1 MKKLRIYNFD
11 LRVGDTDY
19 AGYGSYY
26 LIGLIA
32 PTPTTV
38 NNFMDIYV
46 PKEEREALN
55 PSNLLELDRVGEN
68 LDAYFPQE
76 DLLRLFDDFDY
87 QQLNNGCLVY
97 EGTPEG
103 ASIYCEE
110 TGNGILINKNTKNP
124 LFVTR

>member
-26 LIGLIA
+26 LIGLSD

-46 PKEEREALN
+46 PKEEREGVN
-55 PSNLLELDRVGEN
+55 PVNLLDLDREGEN

-76 DLLRLFDDFDY
+76 DLLSLLNDFDF
-87 QQLNNGCLVY
+87 QRLNNGYLVY
-97 EGTPEG
+97 EGIPED
-103 ASIYCEE
+103 AAIYSEE
-110 TGNGILINKNTKNP
+110 TEYGILIDKNTKNP

>member
-19 AGYGSYY
+19 AGYGTYY
-26 LIGLIA
+26 LIGLID

-46 PKEEREALN
+46 LKEEREALN
-55 PSNLLELDRVGEN
+55 PVNLLVLDRVGED
-68 LDAYFPQE
+68 LDVYFPQE
-76 DLLRLFDDFDY
+76 DLLSLLNDFDY
-87 QQLNNGCLVY
+87 KRLNNGYLVY
-97 EGTPEG
+97 DGIPED
-103 ASIYCEE
+103 ASIYSEE
-110 TGNGILINKNTKNP
+110 KGYGILIDKNTNNP